1 MKPTHYQKR
10 GKTCWTL
17 FTTEITLVVLP
28 AAWGY
33 WWRQKEGEMEREKMP
48 VLKFP
53 SSRWHVFFHFF
64 AFENLLRTHLPKA
77 STVQV
82 LGQIQSLKLLLGEL
96 CLPLNLF
103 LNLGFPVSLGIEVD
117 NTDYKKVDV
126 MILTQSSFSFLDTTV
141 QAQES
146 ELCVASSCHI
156 LMLKLWRISQSMTY
170 IPSQQSEK
178 LFPDVLTEIMRN
190 TSYRSPV
197 IM

>member
-1 MKPTHYQKR
+1 M
-10 GKTCWTL
+10 
-17 FTTEITLVVLP
+17 
-28 AAWGY
+28 
-33 WWRQKEGEMEREKMP
+33 
-48 VLKFP
+48 
-53 SSRWHVFFHFF
+53 
-64 AFENLLRTHLPKA
+64 
-77 STVQV
+77 QV

-117 NTDYKKVDV
+117 NTDYKKVDI